1 MKYEELRPLID
12 KASVL
17 KGGNSEDIYLEILE
31 GAEKAST
38 LSMARSFCVHIDT
51 MCHPKA
57 WGDRF
62 TDGYEGFNEWLS
74 FLSQLSELAVVC
86 WKNTLKNH
94 S

>member
-1 MKYEELRPLID
+1 MKYIELQPLID

-17 KGGNSEDIYLEILE
+17 KGGNSEDIYTEIFE

-38 LSMARSFCVHIDT
+38 LSMARSLCVNIDT

-57 WGDRF
+57 WGDRY
-62 TDGYEGFNEWLS
+62 TDDFEDINDWSS
-74 FLSQLSELAVVC
+74 FLSQLSALAVKC
-86 WKNTLKNH
+86 WENTLRNH

>member
-1 MKYEELRPLID
+1 MKYNELQPLVD

-17 KGGNSEDIYLEILE
+17 KGSNSEDIYLEILN
-31 GAEKAST
+31 GAKKAST
-38 LSMARSFCVHIDT
+38 LSMARSLCVHIDT

-62 TDGYEGFNEWLS
+62 TDGFEDFNEWFD
-74 FLSQLSELAVVC
+74 FLNQLSALAVSC
-86 WKNTLKNH
+86 WDNTLKNN

>member
-1 MKYEELRPLID
+1 MKYQELQQLID

-17 KGGNSEDIYLEILE
+17 KDGNSDDIYTEILE
-31 GAEKAST
+31 GAERVST
-38 LSMARSFCVHIDT
+38 LSMARSFCVHLDA

-62 TDGYEGFNEWLS
+62 TDGFENNIAWLQ
-74 FLSQLSELAVVC
+74 FLSQLSELAVVS
-86 WKNTLKNH
+86 WKNILKNH